1 MCEFPNTAN
10 KGGHADDKRG
20 HTQGDAEEYDFV
32 SAPVCADSMDQSG
45 DASNDTSSPSSVT
58 TNCFRFVQSQRSHN
72 DSHQFCQESFNASL
86 ANFLALMQNESL
98 IIDKM
103 EVILRISLCLSYS
116 MYSST

>member
-20 HTQGDAEEYDFV
+20 HTRGDGEEYDFV
-32 SAPVCADSMDQSG
+32 SAPVCVDSMEQSG

-72 DSHQFCQESFNASL
+72 DSRQFCQDLFNASL